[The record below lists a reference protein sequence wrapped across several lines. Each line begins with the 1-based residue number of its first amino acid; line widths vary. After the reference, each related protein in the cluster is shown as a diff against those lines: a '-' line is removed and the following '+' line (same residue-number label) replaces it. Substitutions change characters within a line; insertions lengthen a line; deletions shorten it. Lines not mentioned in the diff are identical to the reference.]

1 MDTGKSGTTDGREI
15 QWTRGFLE
23 NSSDPLHQEILF
35 LLTGGSYSKEK
46 KEEEDHAKH

>member
-1 MDTGKSGTTDGREI
+1 MDIGEVRDSDRREI

-35 LLTGGSYSKEK
+35 LLCNGCYSKK
-46 KEEEDHAKH
+46 TKEEDHAKH